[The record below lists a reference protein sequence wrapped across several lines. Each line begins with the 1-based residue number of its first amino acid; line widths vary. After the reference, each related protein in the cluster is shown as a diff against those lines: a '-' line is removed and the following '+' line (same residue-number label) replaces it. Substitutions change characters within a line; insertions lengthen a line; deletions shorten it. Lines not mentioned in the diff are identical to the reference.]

1 MLQYCIIIVV
11 FCYYYQQQQQQQQ
24 HKLYLDGALGNV
36 QNSVKQQ

>member
-11 FCYYYQQQQQQQQ
+11 FCYYYQQQQQ